1 MDEKAKQ
8 EQIPVIRL
16 DRQLKY
22 EGNIL
27 KIYEDVVL
35 ANGHKA
41 HWDFIHHDGAAAV
54 LPVADDGRILMVRQ
68 YRNALDRFTLEIPA
82 GKLDDPNEPKIQC
95 AYRELEEETGFRV
108 DQLEY
113 LMSLNTTVAFCDEAI
128 DIFVAHHLIPS
139 KQHLDEDE
147 VINVEPWELK
157 DLEAMIYAGEITD
170 GKTIAAI
177 MAYARKYRSEDRP
190 DPRTPE
196 SLLPD
201 FDWAKVPRQDIALPR
216 SLLSV
221 LLCQQPP
228 PFLKPHLHCRR
239 RSADDF
245 CHFLHMVALHIMQHQ
260 HRSQMGIATGRLRFG
275 AAIVGTRGE
284 APFGG
289 HLPDSLFDFRGDL
302 RRIAQRQRY
311 SGGGHFGL
319 PSEVGQVSGFSYG
332 WH

>member
-95 AYRELEEETGFRV
+95 VSRELEEETGFRV

-190 DPRTPE
+190 DPR
-196 SLLPD
+196 
-201 FDWAKVPRQDIALPR
+201 I
-216 SLLSV
+216 
-221 LLCQQPP
+221 
-228 PFLKPHLHCRR
+228 
-239 RSADDF
+239 
-245 CHFLHMVALHIMQHQ
+245 
-260 HRSQMGIATGRLRFG
+260 
-275 AAIVGTRGE
+275 
-284 APFGG
+284 
-289 HLPDSLFDFRGDL
+289 
-302 RRIAQRQRY
+302 
-311 SGGGHFGL
+311 
-319 PSEVGQVSGFSYG
+319 
-332 WH
+332 